1 MKSQSLTIVLHSLG
15 LKIIVDLL
23 LFDRIKVSESKW
35 YLLSSKSSK
44 ANMTNALET
53 LKERETGSGLEYLA
67 GWALCGTSCWVLCFL
82 SIQLALQCIP
92 QQRRPDPGSLCWVIW
107 AASCAARR
115 NLTWPPLLT
124 VSPETLFKL
133 CRGIFAFWA
142 CLLSV
147 CLTFVTCLCIYVHR
161 GREGTGLRWLW
172 KDCVW

>member
-23 LFDRIKVSESKW
+23 LLTESKC
-35 YLLSSKSSK
+35 LR
-44 ANMTNALET
+44 ANDIYSHQRAARQTWLT
-53 LKERETGSGLEYLA
+53 LGNSEGKRKQGAGLNIWLA
-67 GWALCGTSCWVLCFL
+67 GPCAGRPAGYSVFFL
-82 SIQLALQCIP
+82 YNWHCSA
-92 QQRRPDPGSLCWVIW
+92 SLSRGGLTPAHCAGFIW

-124 VSPETLFKL
+124 VSPRL
-133 CRGIFAFWA
+133 CLSSAVGSLRSER